1 MLRSSTMIFLPSSG
15 EVCGADERC
24 GGMEG
29 TPGELRSLE
38 DARTPST
45 RSVGAIQTEP
55 NLPRSTR
62 WNKKTSTQHPQHGL
76 LISFKQLS
84 MEKNMNLTKIAKSVS
99 ENEERTPAPPFP
111 LLPLPSLLSLGGSE
125 IPKGSFP
132 SPPAPVALQEMA
144 RENKS
149 PRVILLIGLL

>member
-1 MLRSSTMIFLPSSG
+1 MIFLPSSG

-62 WNKKTSTQHPQHGL
+62 
-76 LISFKQLS
+76 
-84 MEKNMNLTKIAKSVS
+84 
-99 ENEERTPAPPFP
+99 
-111 LLPLPSLLSLGGSE
+111 
-125 IPKGSFP
+125 
-132 SPPAPVALQEMA
+132 
-144 RENKS
+144 
-149 PRVILLIGLL
+149 